1 MNLFLDKYFTK
12 LFWILSSV
20 IFVFIC
26 LRAFFIPFSH
36 DETATFFFYVQSDNY
51 LPYQAHVYTNNHV
64 LNSAL
69 ANICYHLFG
78 SHRFVLRIPN
88 ILAFVILCFGIFKH
102 LKFLKNYSSK
112 IILVTFFL
120 MTYNFLDFFELCR
133 GYGLSFGL
141 MAIGMAY
148 LLDYLETKKF
158 NYFIFFSIFWQ
169 LALAANLILVLV
181 LATLFVFIVMFQL
194 KNKLL
199 YNFKTLFLHCVNL
212 LCLIFWIKFSFFYK
226 EQGMLDYGVGTNYWL
241 VTFKTLILFLFG
253 SDADWLQILIFVIFL
268 IILSYNIYA
277 FARQKVNGDIIFKP
291 QFCYS
296 ILLIALLITFYL
308 LKKIMN
314 VNFPEDRTGLFFYM
328 FFVFSLAFFIDA
340 IKQKIATIFSLIFL
354 FSSVSFFCFSL
365 NFSNF
370 SSYYYHTQ
378 PKQIYDYLKAEQ
390 LKSTERITIGGHRVR
405 EMNFTFLN
413 YRGNTALNPMDDS
426 EQMQMNCD
434 YYFALKLEKP
444 YYQNYYDEIML
455 DNKWERVL
463 LKRKEKINHATF
475 YNSNVAKVIDGN
487 FEFFELKKISDTS
500 FISKNPIELE
510 VKLTFNKVSKPFHT
524 VLVLS
529 YNDSTNAQY
538 CYKRIHFNWLED
550 DLNTKTKTLKL
561 TTNSLPIKLK
571 DLKVY
576 VWNIDKQPLKI
587 TVNSLT
593 LCQLQG
599 KGVNERIP
607 KSYYLLIESITKKP
621 IL

>member
-148 LLDYLETKKF
+148 LLDYLETKKL

-181 LATLFVFIVMFQL
+181 LATLFVFIVLFQL

-226 EQGMLDYGVGTNYWL
+226 EHGRFDYGFGDSYWL
-241 VTFKTLILFLFG
+241 VTFKTLILFLFNT
-253 SDADWLQILIFVIFL
+253 DAIWLQTL
-268 IILSYNIYA
+268 IILVLAYIVFNLLNKLFKLKFNYSKLFTVELIY
-277 FARQKVNGDIIFKP
+277 P
-291 QFCYS
+291 
-296 ILLIALLITFYL
+296 ILLISLIVAFYL
-308 LKKIMN
+308 LKKVVDIN
-314 VNFPEDRTGLFFYM
+314 YPEDRTGLFFYL
-328 FFVFSLAFFIDA
+328 FFVFSLAFGIDK
-340 IKQKIATIFSLIFL
+340 IQQKIATVFSLVL
-354 FSSVSFFCFSL
+354 LVVSLSCFCLSL

-378 PKQIYDYLKAEQ
+378 PKAVYNYLIAEQ
-390 LKSTERITIGGHRVR
+390 LKSPEVLTIGGHPHR
-405 EMNFTFLN
+405 EMNFTFMN
-413 YRGNTALNPMDDS
+413 YRGNSILNPMDDS
-426 EQMQMNCD
+426 ELMQMNCD
-434 YYFALKLEKP
+434 YYYALKYEKP
-444 YYQNYYDEIML
+444 FYKEYYDEIMF
-455 DNKWERVL
+455 DETWGKVL
-463 LKRKEKINHATF
+463 LKRKEKIKHINIYKSVSLKTLKG
-475 YNSNVAKVIDGN
+475 NS
-487 FEFFELKKISDTS
+487 EFFELKKILDTT
-500 FISKNPIELE
+500 FINNNPIEME
-510 VKLTFNKVSKPFHT
+510 AKITFNKVPKPFHAFLVFSFDDSNN
-524 VLVLS
+524 VL
-529 YNDSTNAQY
+529 N
-538 CYKRIHFNWLED
+538 CYKRVPLNWLMV
-550 DLNTKTKTLKL
+550 DLNANSKTLKL
-561 TTNSLPIKLK
+561 TTSNLPHTIK
-571 DLKVY
+571 DMVVY
-576 VWNIDKQPLKI
+576 VWNIDKKEIEI
-587 TVNSLT
+587 TLNSLNIY
-593 LCQLQG
+593 QLNG
-599 KGVNERIP
+599 KGVNIRIP
-607 KSYYLLIESITKKP
+607 EKCYSSCLFN
-621 IL
+621 